1 MILIRADANEKTGAG
16 HVMRCI
22 AIAEALKQCGQQVLF
37 LTADQSGA
45 RLLEGK
51 NQACEILHSDYTC
64 MEEELICLDGVLTRK
79 KPDFFLV
86 DSYFVT
92 PEYLQKIREYV
103 PVGILDD
110 KILVGYPVDV
120 LINYNIF
127 AEKSLYEASG
137 EKQAQYLLGLEYVPL
152 RGEFA
157 GIDYRVREKAK
168 RVLITTGG
176 SDRYNLTAKLLRRV
190 LEKAD
195 TAGLTYMVI
204 SGAYNAHFEE
214 LEKLAGNREN
224 VCIYSNVDNMSQLMS
239 ECDIAVSAGGS
250 TMYELSA
257 VGVPVICF
265 AFVDN
270 QERIVKG
277 FMEKGL
283 ACFGGN
289 YLIQGEAMLDD
300 IVSQIARLAAD
311 FKLRENYSQRLRGV
325 VDGQGAM
332 RIAKE
337 LCRFLKIHCTKER

>member
-16 HVMRCI
+16 HMMRCI
-22 AIAEALKQCGQQVLF
+22 AIAEALKQCGQQVCF
-37 LTADQSGA
+37 LTADQNGA

-51 NQACEILHSDYTC
+51 NQTCEILHSDYTR
-64 MEEELICLDGVLTRK
+64 MEEELFCLDGIIARK

-86 DSYFVT
+86 DSYFAT
-92 PEYLQKIREYV
+92 PGYLEKIREYV

-110 KILVGYPVDV
+110 KILVGYPADV

-137 EKQAQYLLGLEYVPL
+137 ESQTEYLLGLKYVPL
-152 RGEFA
+152 REEFA
-157 GIDYRVREKAK
+157 GVDYRVREKAK

-176 SDRYNLTAKLLRRV
+176 SDRYNLAVKLLKRV
-190 LEKAD
+190 LEKTD
-195 TAGLTYMVI
+195 TMNLTYVVI
-204 SGAYNAHFEE
+204 SGAYNTHFDE
-214 LEKLAGNREN
+214 LESLAGGHEN
-224 VCIYSNVDNMSQLMS
+224 VCVYSNVDNMSRLMR

-257 VGVPVICF
+257 VGVPVISF
-265 AFVDN
+265 SFVDN
-270 QERIVKG
+270 QERIVRG
-277 FMEKGL
+277 FVERGL

-289 YLIQGEAMLDD
+289 YLIQEEVMLDEMAF
-300 IVSQIARLAAD
+300 QIGRLAAD

-332 RIAKE
+332 RIAEE
-337 LCRFLKIHCTKER
+337 LCDFLNKHNAKER